1 MGKVKSRFLDI
12 VGESYET
19 QEPQDPEVLA
29 QPLTQPEPQGHK
41 MYLLLCSGKP
51 LALYDHRDTADY
63 EMHICKQGDAHE
75 GIENTY
81 RIKTMQVVTHSY
93 EEN

>member
-12 VGESYET
+12 VGDSYET
-19 QEPQDPEVLA
+19 QEPQDHLS
-29 QPLTQPEPQGHK
+29 LTPDTPEPQGHK

-51 LALYDHRDTADY
+51 LALYDYRDTADY
-63 EMHICKQGDAHE
+63 EMHICRQGDAHE
-75 GIENTY
+75 GIEHTY

-93 EEN
+93 EES